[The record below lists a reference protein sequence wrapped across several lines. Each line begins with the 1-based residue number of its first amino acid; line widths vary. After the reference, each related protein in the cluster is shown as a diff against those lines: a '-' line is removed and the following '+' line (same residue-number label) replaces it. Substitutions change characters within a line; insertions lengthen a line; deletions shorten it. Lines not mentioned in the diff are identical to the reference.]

1 MKQIWYELKSQPV
14 ISAVTVIGT
23 ALAMFLIMVV
33 VMLHQVTVID
43 LAPKTKRSRT
53 LYMGR
58 GILEGFGSNEN
69 VIQSNLSTAIAAELT
84 ESLEEAEATSI
95 YCPYVTSVLA
105 NTEGNPTFAA
115 DAKRVDDGFFRIIDL
130 EFIAGKPF
138 DRADI
143 MSDLRKVSPNRW
155 RVGLSRATALT

>member
-43 LAPKTKRSRT
+43 LAPETKRSRT

-84 ESLEEAEATSI
+84 ESLEEAERRASTARM
-95 YCPYVTSVLA
+95 CR
-105 NTEGNPTFAA
+105 EHWPTPRGIPPSLPTPSAW
-115 DAKRVDDGFFRIIDL
+115 
-130 EFIAGKPF
+130 
-138 DRADI
+138 
-143 MSDLRKVSPNRW
+143 MTVSSASSTWN
-155 RVGLSRATALT
+155 S